1 MRKATSML
9 LGAAFLV
16 AVTGGSALAKAGVGL
31 EWSWVPVIPFN
42 AFGMKM
48 TNEEFTLAWQL
59 SDAFEVGVFRGAG
72 QYSGSYDY
80 ADSIPANNGITRE
93 ITLSGNTSVSGIRLL
108 TKMPA
113 LKFLTAGLEVGV
125 MNFGAGTYAY
135 NNSDG
140 TAGSQID
147 FGYGDPTGVPPA
159 PVQAYNGETAALAGI
174 VAKATLINAE
184 TKTVATKVA
193 ISGAL
198 RFVDMNDAFLLGR
211 QETQSVSIPL
221 KGIDE
226 VTHYT
231 NLALSL
237 TIGLWF

>member
-1 MRKATSML
+1 ML
-9 LGAAFLV
+9 LGAAFVV

-42 AFGMKM
+42 AFAMKM

-72 QYSGSYDY
+72 QYSGSYEY
-80 ADSIPANNGITRE
+80 TDSIPANNGITRE
-93 ITLSGNTSVSGIRLL
+93 ITLSGNTAVSGIRLL

-125 MNFGAGTYAY
+125 MNFGAGTYAF

-140 TAGSQID
+140 TAGDQTD
-147 FGYGDPTGVPPA
+147 FGYAVAPPA
-159 PVQAYNGETAALAGI
+159 LAYNGETAALAGI

-211 QETQSVSIPL
+211 QETQSVSVPL
-221 KGIDE
+221 KGIDQ

-231 NLALSL
+231 NLALAL

>member
-1 MRKATSML
+1 ML

-16 AVTGGSALAKAGVGL
+16 AAAGGSALAKPAGVGL

-42 AFGMKM
+42 GFGMKM
-48 TNEEFTLAWQL
+48 TNEEFTLAWEL

-72 QYSGSYDY
+72 TYGGSYEY
-80 ADSIPANNGITRE
+80 TDSIPGNNGITRE
-93 ITLSGNTSVSGIRLL
+93 ISLTGNTAVSGIRLL

-125 MNFGAGTYAY
+125 MQIGAGTYAY

-140 TAGSQID
+140 TAGSQAD
-147 FGYGDPTGVPPA
+147 FGYGVPDPVGPPIV
-159 PVQAYNGETAALAGI
+159 PVQAYNGETAALAGL

-198 RFVDMNDAFLLGR
+198 RFVDLTDAFLLGR
-211 QETQSVSIPL
+211 QETQSTSIPL

-226 VTHYT
+226 VTNYT